1 MKSSSGEYFQALDH
15 IRAFAAF
22 TVFAWHFFHF
32 NDGQFAPP
40 LIFPLSLFTEGHT
53 GVAMFMTLSGYLFA
67 KLLDGRRIVYGAF
80 LWNRFLRL
88 APLLAFVVLAI
99 AAHRWYV
106 GSLDADFIK
115 SVLQGPIYPTLP
127 NGGWSVTVE
136 AHFYVILPLLLYL
149 GSRSRFLLLGALLA
163 AIATRWIIYEA
174 DGEIQSLAYFTIAG
188 RIDQF
193 ILGMFAFQVRGF
205 FKGRGGVA
213 FLIALAFLSFW
224 YAFDR
229 SGGFYGLIDSPSPIW
244 IYLTTVEG
252 LAYAS
257 FIAWYDASFGYR
269 DSRWARFAALIGT
282 YSYSIYLLHFF
293 VVFRMPVL
301 IDRYVFDLSNPY
313 VLLALSPA
321 GFLAMV
327 PLSYLSY
334 RFIEAPFLKYRVPY
348 LRRGAD
354 GRSRRRAAAHAAE
367 PV

>member
-15 IRAFAAF
+15 VRALAAF

-32 NDGQFAPP
+32 NDGQFAQP

-67 KLLDGRRIVYGAF
+67 KLLDGRPIVYTAF

-88 APLLAFVVLAI
+88 APLLTCVILLI
-99 AAHRWYV
+99 AARRWYV
-106 GSLDADFIK
+106 GSLDGDFVK
-115 SVLQGPIYPTLP
+115 SILGGPIYPTLP

-149 GSRSRFLLLGALLA
+149 GSRSKYFLLCALLA
-163 AIATRWIIYEA
+163 PIAARWSIYHA
-174 DGEIQSLAYFTIAG
+174 YGDVQFLAYSTLVG

-193 ILGMFAFQVRGF
+193 VLGMFAFRMRPM
-205 FKGRGGVA
+205 FKGRGYVVLLTSLG
-213 FLIALAFLSFW
+213 FLSFW

-229 SGGFYGLIDSPSPIW
+229 NGGFYGSIESHSPVW
-244 IYLTTVEG
+244 IYLTTLEG

-269 DSRWARFAALIGT
+269 DSRWAKFAALIGT

-293 VVFRMPVL
+293 VVFRMPAF
-301 IDRYVFDLSNPY
+301 IDRHLLDLSNRY
-313 VLLALSPA
+313 VLLAMSLA

-327 PLSYLSY
+327 PLAYLSY
-334 RFIEAPFLKYRVPY
+334 RFIEAPFLKYRVRY
-348 LRRGAD
+348 LRSGEDRALGGIA
-354 GRSRRRAAAHAAE
+354 RAAKVA
-367 PV
+367 